1 MEYTQFGR
9 TALHVSKI
17 SYGTWQF
24 GGDWGHVER
33 EQREEGKATVRRA
46 LELGINFF
54 DTAQAYGFGL
64 SERMLGE
71 ALQPELR
78 SQRDKIILATKGGL
92 RMEGDTL
99 LRDASA
105 WWLRQ
110 GVEQSLRNLG
120 VDYIDLYQ
128 VHWPDPNTPIEETA
142 SALDALVQEGKI
154 RYVGVSNYN
163 AEQMRAF
170 ERTRKLDALQ
180 PPYSLFRREIER
192 EVLPYCQQHG
202 IGVLG
207 YGPLAHGLLGGSFT
221 PQTTF
226 AADDWR
232 SKSKDFHGENFQR
245 NVAVVEHLKRLATR
259 VGTNPSRQRR
269 SVAASATHSG
279 GMQGEGM
286 TIAQL
291 AIAWVLAQPAID
303 VAIVGARNP
312 DQLAQTALAG
322 DIHLTQETLQEIER
336 IMREAV
342 PIGGPAPEGM

>member
-24 GGDWGHVER
+24 GGDWGRVESS
-33 EQREEGKATVRRA
+33 QWDTGKATVQKA

-64 SERMLGE
+64 AERMLGE
-71 ALQPELR
+71 ALRPYLKGLR
-78 SQRDKIILATKGGL
+78 EDIVLATKGGL
-92 RMEGDTL
+92 RMEGDKL

-105 WWLRQ
+105 HWLRQ

-128 VHWPDPNTPIEETA
+128 VHWPDPHTPIEETA
-142 SALDALVQEGKI
+142 SALDQLVHEGKI

-163 AEQMRAF
+163 AQQMKTFEQA
-170 ERTRKLDALQ
+170 RKLDALQ
-180 PPYSLFRREIER
+180 PPYSLFRREIEQ
-192 EVLPYCQQHG
+192 EILPYTQEHG
-202 IGVLG
+202 IGVLV

-226 AADDWR
+226 APDDWR
-232 SKSKDFHGENFQR
+232 SKSEFFHGEPFQR
-245 NVAVVEHLKRLATR
+245 NVAVVEQLKRLAE
-259 VGTNPSRQRR
+259 
-269 SVAASATHSG
+269 HKD
-279 GMQGEGM
+279 M

-291 AIAWVLAQPAID
+291 TIAWVLAQPAID

-312 DQLAQTALAG
+312 HQLEQTALASA
-322 DIHLTQETLQEIER
+322 IHLTYGTLQEIER

-342 PIGGPAPEGM
+342 PIGGPAPEGME

>member
-24 GGDWGHVER
+24 GGDWGRVESS
-33 EQREEGKATVRRA
+33 QWDTGKATVQKA

-64 SERMLGE
+64 AERMLGE
-71 ALQPELR
+71 ALRPYLKGLR
-78 SQRDKIILATKGGL
+78 EDIVLATKGGL
-92 RMEGDTL
+92 RMEGDKL

-105 WWLRQ
+105 HWLRQ

-128 VHWPDPNTPIEETA
+128 VHWPDPHTPIEETA
-142 SALDALVQEGKI
+142 SALDQLVHEGKI

-163 AEQMRAF
+163 AQQMKTFEQA
-170 ERTRKLDALQ
+170 RKLDALQ
-180 PPYSLFRREIER
+180 PPYSLFRREIEQ
-192 EVLPYCQQHG
+192 EILPYTQEHG
-202 IGVLG
+202 IGVLV

-226 AADDWR
+226 APDDWR
-232 SKSKDFHGENFQR
+232 SKSEFFHGEPFQR
-245 NVAVVEHLKRLATR
+245 NVAVVEQLKRLAE
-259 VGTNPSRQRR
+259 
-269 SVAASATHSG
+269 HKD
-279 GMQGEGM
+279 M

-291 AIAWVLAQPAID
+291 TIAWVLAQPAID

-312 DQLAQTALAG
+312 HQLEQTALASA
-322 DIHLTQETLQEIER
+322 IHLTYETLQEIER

-342 PIGGPAPEGM
+342 PIGGPAPEGME